1 MNKRLLYLFV
11 ILLTGCSESK
21 KNSPNVFFGGEI
33 VNPTSEYVVLYKGD
47 AVIDSS
53 ALDKNNMFSFQFD
66 SIEDG
71 LYHFKHA
78 PELQY
83 VYLDQGDSLIVRL
96 NTVDFDESL
105 VFSGTGEEINNFML
119 EIFLA
124 NENEKNLID
133 AYYGLESRDFSRKI
147 DSLQQ
152 MKMDLLNDLNL
163 EYPLT
168 EKEME
173 IAQADI
179 VYNYAKYKERYPFK
193 YRRISK
199 ENTAPK
205 LSDNY
210 YAYRNDLTYNNRD
223 LTYLRPYY
231 EFMVNHFG
239 NLSYMSCTHG
249 CDIKDNMAKNHLHF
263 NKHKLK
269 LIDSL
274 VVEKELKD
282 NLFRNVAVD
291 YLLKVHDSEDNIK
304 IFMEV
309 FHALSDNN
317 RHIDEINDL
326 YEGIMNIQPRKRI
339 PNIEVT
345 NINGE
350 KVSLPSIAKEGKT
363 VFYFWSGANK
373 KHLRDISNQIKRL
386 TQIEPTYTFVGINV
400 QTNSDEWKSLLPNS
414 GFNEENQYRSDNFE
428 YLTKALIVYPMN
440 KCIITDND
448 LIVDAFGDI
457 YQSFP

>member
-124 NENEKNLID
+124 NESEKNLID
-133 AYYGLESRDFSRKI
+133 AYYGLESRDFTRKI
-147 DSLQQ
+147 DSLQL
-152 MKMDLLNDLNL
+152 MKLDLLNDLNL

-205 LSDNY
+205 LSDDY

>member
-124 NENEKNLID
+124 NESEKNLID
-133 AYYGLESRDFSRKI
+133 AYYGLESRDFTRKI
-147 DSLQQ
+147 DSLQL
-152 MKMDLLNDLNL
+152 MKLDLLNDLNL

-205 LSDNY
+205 LSDDY

-386 TQIEPTYTFVGINV
+386 TQIEPTYTYVGINV

>member
-124 NENEKNLID
+124 NESEKNLID
-133 AYYGLESRDFSRKI
+133 AYYGLESRDFTRKI
-147 DSLQQ
+147 DSLQL
-152 MKMDLLNDLNL
+152 MKLDLLNDLNL

-205 LSDNY
+205 LSDDY

-326 YEGIMNIQPRKRI
+326 YEGIMNIQPHKRI

-386 TQIEPTYTFVGINV
+386 TQTEPTYTFVGINV
-400 QTNSDEWKSLLPNS
+400 QTNSDEWKSLLPTS

>member
-33 VNPTSEYVVLYKGD
+33 VNPTSKYVVLYKGD

-124 NENEKNLID
+124 NESEKNLID
-133 AYYGLESRDFSRKI
+133 AYYGLESKDFSRKI

-152 MKMDLLNDLNL
+152 MKLDLLSDLNL
-163 EYPLT
+163 EFPLT
-168 EKEME
+168 EKEIE

-179 VYNYAKYKERYPFK
+179 VYNYAKYRERYPFK

-205 LSDNY
+205 LSDDY

-291 YLLKVHDSEDNIK
+291 YLLKVHDSEENIK

-326 YEGIMNIQPRKRI
+326 YEGIMNIQPRKKI

-350 KVSLPSIAKEGKT
+350 NVSLPSIAKDGKT

-373 KHLRDISNQIKRL
+373 KHLRDISKQISRL
-386 TQIEPTYTFVGINV
+386 SQIEPTYKFVGINV
-400 QTNSDEWKSLLPNS
+400 QTNSDEWKSLLPTS
-414 GFNEENQYRSDNFE
+414 GFNAENQYRSDNFE

>member
-21 KNSPNVFFGGEI
+21 KKSPNVFFGGEI

-105 VFSGTGEEINNFML
+105 VFSGTGEEVNNFML

-124 NENEKNLID
+124 NESEKNLID
-133 AYYGLESRDFSRKI
+133 DYYGLESRDFSRKI

-152 MKMDLLNDLNL
+152 MKLDLLNDLNM
-163 EYPLT
+163 EFPLT
-168 EKEME
+168 EKEIE

-199 ENTAPK
+199 KNTTPK
-205 LSDNY
+205 LSNDY

-326 YEGIMNIQPRKRI
+326 YEGILNIQPHKRI

-373 KHLRDISNQIKRL
+373 KHLRDISNQIRRL
-386 TQIEPTYTFVGINV
+386 TQIEPAYKFVGINV
-400 QTNSDEWKSLLPNS
+400 QTNSDEWKSLLPSS